1 MGWIQDMYWHGSLA
15 KKSDAP
21 AKNSSIGKI
30 QSNVPKPAMDGV
42 INMDDFA
49 KQMTRMGQSK
59 IGPSQTTGGDF
70 GFVAA
75 SGAGPSPAMQ
85 DPVTGR
91 ATGLIAPG
99 GGGSSG
105 GGGGSTGLRGG
116 SSSTGSSSTSRGFGA
131 TGVRAKAATM
141 ARGSMPAGRIV
152 SMKSTGSSGPSAQQ
166 KKLIADLSAQLQAGS
181 KSANAAG
188 KARYQKLLRQI
199 AGLKEGILGEGGT
212 LAQAEGQMS
221 EFGQTGQRQ
230 IQQDLLRQLAGSE
243 QDLITRGLGNTTVR
257 SSVRRGIQSDAEQAR
272 QSLGERVATQ
282 KAGLL
287 ERKAGM
293 QADLGRLESDAILSR
308 EDTGPDMGMYLSLIQ
323 ALTSM

>member
-1 MGWIQDMYWHGSLA
+1 
-15 KKSDAP
+15 
-21 AKNSSIGKI
+21 
-30 QSNVPKPAMDGV
+30 
-42 INMDDFA
+42 
-49 KQMTRMGQSK
+49 
-59 IGPSQTTGGDF
+59 
-70 GFVAA
+70 
-75 SGAGPSPAMQ
+75 
-85 DPVTGR
+85 
-91 ATGLIAPG
+91 
-99 GGGSSG
+99 
-105 GGGGSTGLRGG
+105 
-116 SSSTGSSSTSRGFGA
+116 
-131 TGVRAKAATM
+131 
-141 ARGSMPAGRIV
+141 
-152 SMKSTGSSGPSAQQ
+152 MKSTGSSGPSAQQ

-257 SSVRRGIQSDAEQAR
+257 SSVRRGIRSDAEQAR